1 MRLSVSIICSNNEGT
16 IGRVLESIAE
26 IADEIIVIVDTNSTD
41 NTFEICQ
48 QFTDQVSVEEWRGFL
63 NQKNEALRRCS
74 GDWILDLDSDEV
86 VTPEL
91 KKEIIEAISS
101 NQAQGYFLNRRT
113 FYVGKYMHFAWQ
125 PDWRLRL
132 VKKDAQPKWGGDA
145 IHSLL
150 FVEGETARLKSH
162 LDHFSYK
169 DVDDHM
175 RRILQ
180 YAKGVAKNRYK
191 SGKRFSLFKALTAP
205 LLAFG
210 KQYLLKRGFLD
221 GFRGFI
227 AAFSSGMYS
236 FLKNVYLWEIAQNET
251 KPK

>member
-113 FYVGKYMHFAWQ
+113 FYVG
-125 PDWRLRL
+125 
-132 VKKDAQPKWGGDA
+132 
-145 IHSLL
+145 
-150 FVEGETARLKSH
+150 
-162 LDHFSYK
+162 
-169 DVDDHM
+169 
-175 RRILQ
+175 
-180 YAKGVAKNRYK
+180 NR
-191 SGKRFSLFKALTAP
+191 
-205 LLAFG
+205 
-210 KQYLLKRGFLD
+210 Q
-221 GFRGFI
+221 
-227 AAFSSGMYS
+227 
-236 FLKNVYLWEIAQNET
+236 
-251 KPK
+251 